1 MTSERTGCMNNS
13 FFFFFKIEENKQ
25 SVFVWLTQ
33 HLFASK
39 LRLIARMILRP
50 CKNTKYLLHTCIILL
65 ETNIWEVEQ
74 EAKIIH

>member
-1 MTSERTGCMNNS
+1 M
-13 FFFFFKIEENKQ
+13 EENKQ
-25 SVFVWLTQ
+25 IVFVWLTQ

-39 LRLIARMILRP
+39 LRLIARMILKP

-65 ETNIWEVEQ
+65 ETNIWKVEQ